1 MDVGG
6 GTTGG
11 GNVARRMW
19 ALFEP
24 IHAVTYFAP
33 RSRAAFEA
41 VGLRGFWRG
50 YFAGRAAPLGAI
62 GPAPVVAAFFGFA
75 PDFVARAIPDVWQ
88 RAAPE
93 AALAARL
100 RGAVDVLVAATQST
114 VDDLG
119 EALDLLSRATDGL
132 DHAGRVLAAANAALP
147 EPDEPLARLWQAT
160 TLLREHRGDGHV
172 AALVGAGLTGCESLV
187 LRAGLDLPK
196 ELLQPARGW
205 TDEQWRAAVE
215 RLGERGWLTADG
227 RATAEG
233 AAAYQAV
240 EDTTD
245 RCAAGPWE
253 ALGSAG
259 TDRLARLLAP
269 LSLACRAGLPQPN
282 PIGLVAVD

>member
-1 MDVGG
+1 M
-6 GTTGG
+6 
-11 GNVARRMW
+11 NVARRMW

-24 IHAVTYFAP
+24 VHAVTYFAP
-33 RSRAAFEA
+33 QARAAFEA
-41 VGLRGFWRG
+41 AGLHGFWRG

-93 AALAARL
+93 VALEARQ
-100 RGAVDVLVAATQST
+100 RGAVDALVAAAPST
-114 VDDLG
+114 VDDLD
-119 EALDLLSRATDGL
+119 ELLELLSRATGGL

-147 EPDEPLARLWQAT
+147 EPEEPLARLWQAT

-187 LRAGLDLPK
+187 LRSSIDLPK
-196 ELLQPARGW
+196 DLLQPARGW
-205 TDEQWRAAVE
+205 TDEQWRAAAE
-215 RLGERGWLTADG
+215 RLAARGWLTGDG
-227 RATAEG
+227 RASADG
-233 AAAYQAV
+233 VAAYRAV
-240 EDTTD
+240 EEVTD
-245 RCAAGPWE
+245 RCAAGPWD
-253 ALGSAG
+253 ALGSTG

-269 LSLACRAGLPQPN
+269 LSRACRAGQPQPN